1 MSPPRRMATSDGRSK
16 PPGVVEAM
24 AIALDGVAKE
34 SNLPSVGLPR
44 LTGFEDRL
52 GHRPRPLPAG
62 SAYEPACRDRAACS
76 QGAAAVRCIRMHV
89 IPLPMPLAE
98 EAPGVHVTADAPNA
112 YPCRRCLRDAEPGE
126 ALLLTGYDPFTGASP
141 YSGRGP
147 IYVHESSCA
156 PFAGDAIPEQLT
168 RRLLSVRAYD
178 ERHMLVD
185 SDVTDGARLEAVAE
199 RLLGTTG
206 AAYLHVH
213 NARPGCFAAR
223 IDP

>member
-1 MSPPRRMATSDGRSK
+1 MR
-16 PPGVVEAM
+16 
-24 AIALDGVAKE
+24 
-34 SNLPSVGLPR
+34 
-44 LTGFEDRL
+44 
-52 GHRPRPLPAG
+52 
-62 SAYEPACRDRAACS
+62 
-76 QGAAAVRCIRMHV
+76 V
-89 IPLPMPLAE
+89 IPLPAPLPDDPDA
-98 EAPGVHVTADAPNA
+98 VRVVADEPHS
-112 YPCRRCLRDAEPGE
+112 YPCRRCLRDAEVGDT
-126 ALLLTGYDPFTGASP
+126 LLLLAYDPFLGESP

-185 SDVTDGARLEAVAE
+185 SDVTDGAQLEAVAE